1 MLRPRPTQIRPTIN
15 DYLSPGRRR
24 EIFTT
29 GKLDD
34 TGLSDEDILATL
46 QKEFGGPDT
55 VEEIWQE
62 RALLVTGP
70 RDDGTWNIPME
81 KKVVEM
87 ANAGKT
93 VMEITTE
100 LHRLCKK
107 PGAWAE
113 TYRKIQ
119 QLKLNEWI
127 E

>member
-1 MLRPRPTQIRPTIN
+1 MLLRLR
-15 DYLSPGRRR
+15 
-24 EIFTT
+24 
-29 GKLDD
+29 KLDD
-34 TGLSDEDILATL
+34 TGLSDEDILVTL

-87 ANAGKT
+87 ANSGKT

-100 LHRLCKK
+100 LHRLYKK

-113 TYRKIQ
+113 TYRKTQ